1 MKKTAV
7 SVPFWGFYSFG
18 FTNLYQRL
26 LPGLP
31 IFPTSYSTT
40 FMRITQLLL
49 SAALLLL
56 VACGD
61 SATSATSPET
71 SPAPA
76 AAPEVLQSKK
86 EMAPPGEW
94 VSLFNGEDLSGWHTY
109 GKEGV
114 GAAWKIDDGAIHLD
128 VANKNGWQAE
138 GGGDIVTDKDYANY
152 ELELEWKIGKN
163 GNSGI
168 IYNIVENGYDYP
180 WLTGPEMQVLDND
193 GHADGKIKTHRAGDL
208 YDMISVAEE
217 NVKPVG
223 EWNMVKLVVLN
234 GKKQVE
240 YVNKGPEWEAM
251 IANSKFKDFDAF
263 GKTTS
268 GKISLQ
274 DHGDAVWYRNIRI
287 RELGS

>member
-1 MKKTAV
+1 
-7 SVPFWGFYSFG
+7 
-18 FTNLYQRL
+18 
-26 LPGLP
+26 
-31 IFPTSYSTT
+31 
-40 FMRITQLLL
+40 MRTTQLLF

-61 SATSATSPET
+61 SASSATSSET
-71 SPAPA
+71 SPEPA
-76 AAPEVLQSKK
+76 AAPEK
-86 EMAPPGEW
+86 ETMAEPGAW
-94 VSLFNGEDLSGWHTY
+94 VELFNGSDFTGWHTY

-114 GAAWKIDDGAIHLD
+114 GAAWKIADGAIYLD
-128 VANKNGWQAE
+128 VANKDGWQTE
-138 GGGDIVTDKDYANY
+138 GGGDIVTDEDYANY

-168 IYNIVENGYDYP
+168 IYNITENGYDYP

-208 YDMISVAEE
+208 YDFISVAEE

-223 EWNMVKLVVLN
+223 EWNKVKLVVTDGKVEHWLN

-240 YVNKGPEWEAM
+240 YVNKGEEWNAM
-251 IANSKFKDFDAF
+251 IAKSKFKDFDAF
-263 GKTTS
+263 GQSTS

-274 DHGDAVWYRNIRI
+274 DHGDAVWFRRIRI

>member
-1 MKKTAV
+1 
-7 SVPFWGFYSFG
+7 
-18 FTNLYQRL
+18 
-26 LPGLP
+26 
-31 IFPTSYSTT
+31 
-40 FMRITQLLL
+40 MRITQFIL

-61 SATSATSPET
+61 SSPST
-71 SPAPA
+71 ASSDASPAPA
-76 AAPEVLQSKK
+76 AEPTK
-86 EMAPPGEW
+86 EMATPSEW
-94 VSLFNGEDLSGWHTY
+94 TSIFNGKDFTGWHTY

-114 GAAWKIDDGAIHLD
+114 GAAWKVSDGVIYLD
-128 VANKNGWQAE
+128 VANKDGWQTE

-168 IYNIVENGYDYP
+168 IYNITENGYDHP
-180 WLTGPEMQVLDND
+180 WLTGPEMQVLDNE

-208 YDMISVAEE
+208 YDFISVAEE

-223 EWNMVKLVVLN
+223 EWNKVKLVVTDGKAEHWLN

-240 YVNKGPEWEAM
+240 YVNKGAEWDAM
-251 IANSKFKDFDAF
+251 IAQSKFKNFDAF
-263 GKTTS
+263 GQTTS

-287 RELGS
+287 RELSK